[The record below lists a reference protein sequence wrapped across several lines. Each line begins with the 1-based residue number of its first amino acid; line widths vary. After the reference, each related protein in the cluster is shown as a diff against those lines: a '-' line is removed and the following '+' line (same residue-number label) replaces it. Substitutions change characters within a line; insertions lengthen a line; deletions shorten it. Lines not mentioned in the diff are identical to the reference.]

1 MVPRF
6 TGQRPHFYVHGLDMS
21 SKEMIAAR
29 PLQRGKL
36 LKAPSATLSSY
47 LLGSYNWSFWAQ
59 VNRDFGCLS
68 TTRFPPAV
76 GAHVKFERDGN
87 EGCHIIFVLR
97 RAESCYY
104 LLAQALKQTMR
115 RDGFPHRKMSARFET
130 LPRDILQTIAFLSAS
145 TSVFE
150 PPIEVRH
157 LLLTHPLI
165 YQSICVASA
174 PDLYAHIFFTKF
186 DTRAP
191 IRRFSGQL
199 PDSAFAAELLARC
212 RLLRRVHRVDFSS
225 AGLKQDLWTALWMF
239 LESDGLNERQLSQ
252 VKFSDFILGLARSEL
267 AYEPISHL
275 PDGGSSLKSIIV
287 WLLCLALRRRTYTPL
302 HLFYLDPSVKVT

>member
-1 MVPRF
+1 
-6 TGQRPHFYVHGLDMS
+6 
-21 SKEMIAAR
+21 MIAAR
-29 PLQRGKL
+29 LLQRGKL
-36 LKAPSATLSSY
+36 LKALSATLSSY
-47 LLGSYNWSFWAQ
+47 LLESYNGSFWMQ
-59 VNRDFGCLS
+59 VNRDFEWLS
-68 TTRFPPAV
+68 TTRLPPAV
-76 GAHVKFERDGN
+76 GAHVKFGRDGN
-87 EGCHIIFVLR
+87 EGCHIIFALQ
-97 RAESCYY
+97 RAESCVY
-104 LLAQALKQTMR
+104 LLAQALKQTI
-115 RDGFPHRKMSARFET
+115 RDGSPHRKMSARFET

-165 YQSICVASA
+165 YQSLRVASA

-212 RLLRRVHRVDFSS
+212 RLIRRVHRVDFSP

-252 VKFSDFILGLARSEL
+252 VNFSDFILGLARYEL
-267 AYEPISHL
+267 AYEPISHG
-275 PDGGSSLKSIIV
+275 PDVGVDSLKPIIV
-287 WLLCLALRRRTYTPL
+287 WLLCLALRRRTYTPS